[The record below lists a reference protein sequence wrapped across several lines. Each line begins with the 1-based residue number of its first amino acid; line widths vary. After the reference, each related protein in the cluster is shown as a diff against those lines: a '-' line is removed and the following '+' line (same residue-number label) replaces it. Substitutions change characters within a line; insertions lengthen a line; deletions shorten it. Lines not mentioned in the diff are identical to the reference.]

1 MNNKSK
7 LKINLKSENGFTMQD
22 LLIACFIF
30 VAFVGIIGTLMYSV
44 YHINIRANLT
54 SQMTFY
60 AVQILEDIDKLSYED
75 AQNMTGAEY
84 KEQFSIPNGFNVD
97 LQLTDYGEGK
107 PYIKDVIKIVN
118 LKISYTVAGETEE
131 FTVKRLKIK
140 EI

>member
-97 LQLTDYGEGK
+97 LQLTEYGEGK

>member
-1 MNNKSK
+1 
-7 LKINLKSENGFTMQD
+7 
-22 LLIACFIF
+22 
-30 VAFVGIIGTLMYSV
+30 
-44 YHINIRANLT
+44 
-54 SQMTFY
+54 MTFY

>member
-1 MNNKSK
+1 MNIKSK
-7 LKINLKSENGFTMQD
+7 FKINLKSENGFTMQD

-44 YHINIRANLT
+44 YNINIRANLT

-75 AQNMTGAEY
+75 AQNMTGDKY
-84 KEQFSIPNGFNVD
+84 KEQFSIPDGFNVD

-107 PYIKDVIKIVN
+107 SYIKDVIKIVN
-118 LKISYTVAGETEE
+118 LKISYTIAGETEE